1 MSQMTSFFD
10 SISCK
15 KRSFIVLF
23 HYVKLNNWLHFIC
36 KPSKEQVKGKP
47 QIKKIEGK
55 MKKSRK
61 KLYMLLLILA
71 GIIIVVIVSC
81 WQNRRLKK
89 NTSSND
95 IFTEAYFDG
104 LVQIESWTGKQK
116 TDEVDKLRKFCAILE
131 DLKIKEME
139 TEKQLS
145 KYGGYTYKL
154 CYKGK
159 KEKIVSIIGIS
170 DTRTIV
176 SVDKHYYETDKA
188 ILPEVV
194 ELFR

>member
-1 MSQMTSFFD
+1 M
-10 SISCK
+10 
-15 KRSFIVLF
+15 
-23 HYVKLNNWLHFIC
+23 KLNNWLHFIC
-36 KPSKEQVKGKP
+36 KLSKEQVKGKP
-47 QIKKIEGK
+47 QIKKIEEK

-61 KLYMLLLILA
+61 KLYMLLLILV
-71 GIIIVVIVSC
+71 GIIIVVIVSY
-81 WQNRRLKK
+81 WQNRTLKK

-95 IFTEAYFDG
+95 VFTEAYFDG
-104 LVQIESWTGKQK
+104 LVQIESWTGEQK
-116 TDEVDKLRKFCAILE
+116 TDEVDKLRKFCTILE
-131 DLKIKEME
+131 DLKIKEIK
-139 TEKQLS
+139 TEKQLN
-145 KYGGYTYKL
+145 KYGGYSYKL

-170 DTRTIV
+170 DTSTII